1 MYQPFNPS
9 HPAGWGMICIVDLQ
23 VVIFLSGSN
32 LRHKGTTIEQKKAE

>member
-9 HPAGWGMICIVDLQ
+9 HPAGWGMICKVDLQ
-23 VVIFLSGSN
+23 AVIFLSGSN